1 MIADADRW
9 DRIQQLFHSALERP
23 ATERAAW
30 LERECGDDPSLIRDV
45 LDLIEEDE
53 RSDSLLDRGM
63 ARIAHGVLDG
73 SVPIL
78 SSVGPYRL
86 LSVLGHGG
94 MGVVYLAERDDLGS
108 RAAIK
113 ILRDASLSP
122 ARRERFTLEQRT
134 LAQLQHASIAR
145 LFDADVLEDGTP
157 YFVMEYV
164 EGQALTTYCGERGI
178 DLDGRLRLFRSV
190 CEAVQAAHR
199 QAIVHRDLKPS
210 NILVTADGAVKL
222 LDFGIAKHLD
232 AVDVDPHLTRTGLR
246 IMTPAY
252 AAPEQIR
259 GGAVGTYTDVYA
271 LGVILYELLA
281 GRLPHDLSNRTPAQ
295 AETVLLETEPQRP
308 SQVRPVPDAM
318 GAGRLGRSAWSDLD
332 VLCLTAMH
340 KDVQRRYRTVEALIR
355 DIDHLLRGEPL
366 EARPDA
372 LTYRLSKFARRNWKP
387 LSVVILAVAALIAL
401 VIFYTVR
408 LEHARDEA
416 LAEAARTQR
425 IQRFVLNLF
434 TGGDEAAGPADS
446 LRVIAL
452 LERGAREASVLD
464 AEPAVQAELFATLGG
479 IYQHLGEYGKADT
492 LLSRALDGRRSL
504 FGTDA
509 VETASSEIDLGL
521 LRTEEARYDE
531 AERLIRS
538 GFETARRILPAE
550 HPAVIAGLSALGKLF
565 EDRGDH
571 DEAIAVLDDVSLRLQ
586 VRDSSSIEL
595 SETLSELANSHYYA
609 GHLAVSD
616 SINRR
621 VLAMNR
627 RILGD
632 HHPYIGDDLVNLGA
646 IQFSLGNYE
655 EAEALYRQAHDI
667 FRDYYGPDHVETA
680 STGMS
685 IGQAMAMQERYAE
698 AEPLIRRGLAVRER
712 VYGPNHP
719 LVATALNQLA
729 TLHLQMGER
738 DSAEAGFKRV
748 IEIYRKA
755 YGDRHYFIAVA
766 MANLA
771 SVYMSAGQWSRAEPI
786 LREAVRRLLATQSP
800 EDVNLAIDRIKLGRV
815 LLRLGRYE
823 EAERES
829 RAGYDVLAGQAN
841 PVVSW
846 LRSARTDLI
855 AIYEA
860 LGRPDDVA
868 RFRRE
873 QDAARRDT
881 TN

>member
-1 MIADADRW
+1 MIADAERW
-9 DRIQQLFHSALERP
+9 DRIQHLFHAALEL
-23 ATERAAW
+23 AAAERTAF
-30 LERECGDDPSLIRDV
+30 LERECGEDPSMIRDV
-45 LDLIEEDE
+45 LDLIAEDE
-53 RSDSLLDRGM
+53 RGDSLLDRDM
-63 ARIAHGVLDG
+63 AHVAHGVLDG
-73 SVPIL
+73 SVPIVR
-78 SSVGPYRL
+78 SVGPYRL
-86 LSVLGHGG
+86 VAVLGHGG

-113 ILRDASLSP
+113 ILRDATLSP
-122 ARRERFTLEQRT
+122 ARRERFAIEQRT
-134 LAQLQHASIAR
+134 LAQMEHRSIAR
-145 LFDADVLEDGTP
+145 LFDADVLADGTP

-164 EGQALTTYCGERGI
+164 EGEPLTTYCVEQRI
-178 DLDGRLRLFRSV
+178 DLAGRLRLFRSV

-199 QAIVHRDLKPS
+199 QAVVHRDLKPS
-210 NILVTADGAVKL
+210 NILVTAGGEVKL

-232 AVDVDPHLTRTGLR
+232 EVDANAELTRTGMR

-259 GGAVGTYTDVYA
+259 GGAIGTYTDVYA

-308 SQVRPVPDAM
+308 SQVRSADDGVIV
-318 GAGRLGRSAWSDLD
+318 GKLGRSAWSDLD
-332 VLCLTAMH
+332 ILCLTAMH
-340 KDVQRRYRTVEALIR
+340 KDAQRRYRTVEALIR

-372 LTYRLSKFARRNWKP
+372 MSYRLGKFVRRQWKG
-387 LSVVILAVAALIAL
+387 LSAGGLAAAALIAL
-401 VIFYTVR
+401 VVFYTVR

-416 LAEAARTQR
+416 VAEAARTQR

-434 TGGDEAAGPADS
+434 TGGDEAAAPSDS
-446 LRVIAL
+446 LRVVAL
-452 LERGAREASVLD
+452 LERGAREAAVLD
-464 AEPAVQAELFATLGG
+464 AEPAVQAELFATLGS
-479 IYQHLGEYGKADT
+479 IYQQLGDYGKADT
-492 LLSRALDGRRSL
+492 LLSRALDRRR
-504 FGTDA
+504 GIHGA
-509 VETASSEIDLGL
+509 GAIEVASSEIDLGL
-521 LRTEEARYDE
+521 LRSDQARYDE

-538 GFETARRILPAE
+538 GLETASRRLPPD
-550 HPAVIAGLSALGKLF
+550 HPAVIAGMSALGKLL

-571 DEAIAVLDDVSLRLQ
+571 DEAIAVLGDVARRLQ
-586 VRDSSSIEL
+586 VHDSSSIEL

-609 GHLAVSD
+609 GHLAISD

-632 HHPYIGDDLVNLGA
+632 HHPYIGDDLINLGA

-655 EAEALYRQAHDI
+655 EAEAFYRQAYDI
-667 FRDYYGPDHVETA
+667 FDDYYGPDHVETA

-698 AEPLIRRGLAVRER
+698 AEKLIERGLAVRER
-712 VYGPNHP
+712 VHGPNHP

-729 TLHLQMGER
+729 TLQLQLGRR
-738 DSAEAGFKRV
+738 DSAESAFRRV
-748 IEIYRKA
+748 IEIYRQA
-755 YGDRHYFIAVA
+755 YGDHHYFIAVA

-771 SVYMSAGQWSRAEPI
+771 SVYMSGEQWSRAEPI
-786 LREAVRRLLATQSP
+786 LREAVRRLLETQSP

-815 LLRLGRYE
+815 LLRQGRYQ

-841 PVVSW
+841 PLVSW

-855 AIYEA
+855 ALYEA
-860 LGRPDDVA
+860 LGRPDEAA
-868 RFRRE
+868 RFKRE
-873 QDAARRDT
+873 QELAAKDT
-881 TN
+881 AS